1 MKIIQLK
8 LDFLHGPIW
17 KDCFDID
24 TGKWYTGVDVIDNNT
39 NVAELEGQIQNL
51 YNSFYYVNKEGSY
64 SFDEASL
71 IASKE
76 TLLALMNELV
86 SLLAEL
92 NDGGYEIDDY
102 ITPALKKL

>member
-17 KDCFDID
+17 KESFDIETD
-24 TGKWYTGVDVIDNNT
+24 KWYTGVDVIDNNIE
-39 NVAELEGQIQNL
+39 VAELEGQIQYL
-51 YNSFYYVNKEGSY
+51 YNSFYSIETEGSY

-76 TLLALMNELV
+76 SLLALMNELV
-86 SLLAEL
+86 SLLTEL
-92 NDGGYEIDDY
+92 NDGSYEINDY
-102 ITPALKKL
+102 VTPALKDL